1 MASFIARITID
12 GAVGRALFQA
22 YSRPGSRLMDWEIYD
37 GQMQR
42 GPMPEAGVHDAI
54 RNGLPRNAYV
64 RQAGASEWTP
74 VETHPLF
81 AGALH
86 QRGPAG
92 DWRPP
97 PPPPPAYVG
106 AAQPTVPAVSGPAPT
121 TPYAV
126 SGPFAGQAARRELI
140 ARGCLVQGL
149 GVVVLLGAGFALYS
163 NVPLMVLG
171 VAAVAVLGL
180 VLVLLGGLLNLKWVC
195 GLCKSPIAGRSVNV
209 CPSCHASFT

>member
-1 MASFIARITID
+1 
-12 GAVGRALFQA
+12 
-22 YSRPGSRLMDWEIYD
+22 MDWEIYD

-64 RQAGASEWTP
+64 RQAGASEWMP

-106 AAQPTVPAVSGPAPT
+106 AAQPTVPAVSAPPST

-126 SGPFAGQAARRELI
+126 SGPFAGKAARRELV

-149 GVVVLLGAGFALYS
+149 GIVVLLGAGAALYG
-163 NVPLMVLG
+163 NVPLMVVG
-171 VAAVAVLGL
+171 VAAVALLGL

-195 GLCKSPIAGRSVNV
+195 GLCKTPIAGRAVNV
-209 CPSCHASFT
+209 CPGCHASFT

>member
-1 MASFIARITID
+1 
-12 GAVGRALFQA
+12 
-22 YSRPGSRLMDWEIYD
+22 MDWEIYD

-54 RNGLPRNAYV
+54 RSGLPRNAYV

-74 VETHPLF
+74 LETHPLF
-81 AGALH
+81 AGALQ

-106 AAQPTVPAVSGPAPT
+106 SAQPTVPAVSGPPPT

-149 GVVVLLGAGFALYS
+149 GVVLLLGAGFALYS
-163 NVPLMVLG
+163 NVALMVLG
-171 VAAVAVLGL
+171 VAAIALLGL
-180 VLVLLGGLLNLKWVC
+180 VLVLLGGLLDLKWVC
-195 GLCKSPIAGRSVNV
+195 GLCKTPIAGRSVNV
-209 CPSCHASFT
+209 CPGCHASFT

>member
-1 MASFIARITID
+1 
-12 GAVGRALFQA
+12 
-22 YSRPGSRLMDWEIYD
+22 MDWEIYD

-74 VETHPLF
+74 VEAHPLF

-106 AAQPTVPAVSGPAPT
+106 AAQPTVPAVSGPSPT

-126 SGPFAGQAARRELI
+126 SGPFAGQAARREL
-140 ARGCLVQGL
+140 
-149 GVVVLLGAGFALYS
+149 
-163 NVPLMVLG
+163 G
-171 VAAVAVLGL
+171 VAAVALLGL

-195 GLCKSPIAGRSVNV
+195 GLCKTPIAGRSVNV